1 MSCQRRLL
9 PGGSLFYMGYIA
21 TDGGGSMVSC
31 QEIFHLHGL
40 AGAKVA
46 AGSSGL
52 SRLVRWIQFRELSD
66 ALSWVQEG
74 EILLVSVHG
83 QSEGRERWLPLL
95 RGAVARNAAALLICP
110 DEAGFLLPSVAL
122 ALAEREKFPLIL
134 LPEKTDFADVLQQ
147 ISAYIIA
154 QQNLQHSVGSFFEQ
168 ILLGKA
174 SSAGQIFRQSM
185 VYGYDFSKAQQ
196 VVLLHPVFLHGDGGV
211 DERKD
216 LCLMEQ
222 QIRAFFIADERPIL
236 ITLWM
241 DHILF
246 LLSAE
251 DVGDGENEAAL
262 EQLLSGLRER
272 FPSLQH
278 LAAGIGGRAESLF
291 DLRESYLQAEK
302 ALSFS
307 TSQIE
312 DSVQSYEDLGIY
324 KLLLEIPQAKLQI
337 YCREII
343 GSLANCDRKYKLDLL
358 HSLFVYFEENG
369 NAVRTAQKLSV
380 HRNTLEYRLKKVEEV
395 SGKKLS
401 NAYDRLLLQLA
412 VLIACQLNVLSLPG
426 QDLSLT
432 KSS

>member
-1 MSCQRRLL
+1 
-9 PGGSLFYMGYIA
+9 
-21 TDGGGSMVSC
+21 MVSC
-31 QEIFHLHGL
+31 QEIFYLHGL

-46 AGSSGL
+46 AGSGGL

-83 QSEGRERWLPLL
+83 QGEGRERWLPLL

-110 DEAGFLLPSVAL
+110 DEAGFLLPSVVL
-122 ALAEREKFPLIL
+122 ALAERENFPLIL
-134 LPEKTDFADVLQQ
+134 LPEKTDFAEVLQQ

-196 VVLLHPVFLHGDGGV
+196 VVLLHPVFSFGDGSG
-211 DERKD
+211 DERRE
-216 LCLMEQ
+216 LRLMEQ
-222 QIRAFFIADERPIL
+222 EIRAFFFAQGRPIL

-246 LLSAE
+246 LLAAE
-251 DVGDGENEAAL
+251 DSMAVENEGAL
-262 EQLLSGLRER
+262 ESLLDRLRGR
-272 FPSLQH
+272 FSSLQQ
-278 LAAGIGGRAESLF
+278 LSAGIGGRAESLF
-291 DLRESYLQAEK
+291 DLRESYLQADK

-307 TSQIE
+307 TAQTE
-312 DSVQSYEDLGIY
+312 DSVQSYEELGIY
-324 KLLLEIPQAKLQI
+324 KLLLEIPRAKLQV

-412 VLIACQLNVLSLPG
+412 VLIACQLNALSIPG
-426 QDLSLT
+426 QEVSLT